1 MLLTVFMVFLF
12 FTLLVVIQYYV
23 MPHFIKSEGDRIR
36 HQVDSLA
43 FQLREQLDRVEAQQ
57 RSMTENVVTL
67 KSYTLDKS
75 LPGGGDVDTQSGL
88 ARNFFN
94 ALVKELG
101 DRLGG
106 RVWIVDV
113 EGNIVGEASGA
124 GSLQSS
130 LSDNDL
136 PMAVPLRTLLAQ
148 SGEALRQTRFR
159 TASGEH
165 TLIVQ
170 PLPETEWLLAIDIPT
185 RHLGERPTVVLHK
198 PWPLATLVLVST
210 LTLLRSLNQH
220 IGRLN
225 EELPSQ
231 LKNDVAAVREK
242 HAHLPPLIGE
252 MGLQANVIAGAAIVI
267 AQKNEL
273 LLQRPEENA
282 NRVAMLAESVMNVVQ
297 SMQALHQAVLQI
309 ADSAGILVQLSSR
322 AYSYALHD
330 DEDVFAVEARNL
342 AQRSARSSKE
352 LRALVTDAVMQAQ
365 SGSLAGGQSH
375 HVLIEEVYTVANALI
390 QRSNG

>member
-1 MLLTVFMVFLF
+1 MLLTVIVVFVCIL
-12 FTLLVVIQYYV
+12 LLVVVQYYV

-43 FQLREQLDRVEAQQ
+43 TQLREQLDRVEAQQ

-67 KSYTLDKS
+67 KSYALDKS
-75 LPGGGDVDTQSGL
+75 LPGGGDVDAQSGQT
-88 ARNFFN
+88 RNFFN
-94 ALVKELG
+94 SLVKELG

-113 EGNIVGEASGA
+113 DGRIVGEAAGA
-124 GSLQSS
+124 ASLQS
-130 LSDNDL
+130 LNDADL

-148 SGEALRQTRFR
+148 SGEGLRQTRFR

-170 PLPETEWLLAIDIPT
+170 PLHDTPWLLAVDVPT
-185 RHLGERPTVVLHK
+185 RHLGERPTQILHK

-220 IGRLN
+220 LARLN

-231 LKNDVAAVREK
+231 LKSEVPAVREK
-242 HAHLPPLIGE
+242 QAHLPPLMNEIGE
-252 MGLQANVIAGAAIVI
+252 QVRTIASAACLI

-282 NRVAMLAESVMNVVQ
+282 NRVAMLVESVMSVVQ
-297 SMQALHQAVLQI
+297 AMHALHQAALQI
-309 ADSAGILVQLSSR
+309 ADSAGTLVQLSSR
-322 AYSYALHD
+322 AYSYSLNG
-330 DEDVFAVEARNL
+330 DEGVFAVEARNL
-342 AQRSARSSKE
+342 AQRCARSSKD
-352 LRALVTDAVMQAQ
+352 LRALVTDAAMQAQ
-365 SGSLAGGQSH
+365 NGSPAGAQSH
-375 HVLIEEVYTVANALI
+375 NVLIEEVYTVANALT

>member
-1 MLLTVFMVFLF
+1 MLLTVIVVFVCIL
-12 FTLLVVIQYYV
+12 LLVVVQYYV

-43 FQLREQLDRVEAQQ
+43 TQLREQLDRVEAQQ

-67 KSYTLDKS
+67 KSYALDKS
-75 LPGGGDVDTQSGL
+75 LPGGGDVDAQSGQ

-94 ALVKELG
+94 SLVKELG

-113 EGNIVGEASGA
+113 DGRIVGEAAGA
-124 GSLQSS
+124 ASLQS
-130 LSDNDL
+130 LNDADL

-148 SGEALRQTRFR
+148 SGEGLRQTRFR

-170 PLPETEWLLAIDIPT
+170 PLHDTTWLLAVDIPT
-185 RHLGERPTVVLHK
+185 RHLGERPTLILHK

-220 IGRLN
+220 LARLN

-231 LKNDVAAVREK
+231 LRSEVAAVREK
-242 HAHLPPLIGE
+242 QAHLPPLMNEIGE
-252 MGLQANVIAGAAIVI
+252 QVRTIASAACMI

-282 NRVAMLAESVMNVVQ
+282 NRVAMLVESVMSVVQ
-297 SMQALHQAVLQI
+297 SMHALHQAALQI
-309 ADSAGILVQLSSR
+309 ADGAGALVQLSSR
-322 AYSYALHD
+322 AYSYSLNG
-330 DEDVFAVEARNL
+330 DEGVFAVEARNL
-342 AQRSARSSKE
+342 AQRCARSSKD
-352 LRALVTDAVMQAQ
+352 LRALVTDAAMQAQ
-365 SGSLAGGQSH
+365 DGSPAGAQSH
-375 HVLIEEVYTVANALI
+375 NVLIEEVYTVANALT